1 MARPSWHTEDSV
13 PPAAKRQ
20 KLFRACA
27 ACVSSKTRC
36 EDVTPEGC
44 SLCRRRG
51 KPCSLS
57 GVAAAV
63 VEQAASVGVSSSQ
76 LPSPSHQHHQS
87 NHHHHAP
94 PPTQYR
100 SSSSSVSWASP
111 SAAGPG
117 PSSSMRPAAT
127 SPLNANAPSHPSPS
141 EVDELRGRVADA
153 ERRVA
158 RTEAALA
165 ELEARVKASA
175 ASDSQVYRR
184 PANGASREDTSFVD
198 LPREGPFRL
207 ATSSLLIPL
216 DETIFSVSA
225 TRAYPNPVERGVISP
240 ATVELA
246 WHGFKAKISALLPL
260 PPFLAV
266 STPVPAHGF
275 VVTAALHHV
284 PSAHSPGLAAITAE
298 CLLMAMSGNASVDV
312 VLALLILSLA
322 PERPDDEDKDDKNAR
337 APRPPSPYRLIS
349 LAYSMGQ
356 NLGLESVAE
365 AALRRGNDLNHE
377 SWNESLWRLQL
388 WAAVV
393 NRFALLSLMYGQTI
407 PPQLVAPRLPPLARD
422 SVEACNRHLR
432 AEAKLVEIFRPVAV
446 ILCSLEHRD
455 DEYSIP
461 LINELHDRSRASFDA
476 ADAFI
481 RNGQPPS
488 LCNDAKCIEFALC
501 LRMGSLT
508 FWIPS
513 PLRDAREAVLRCLNG
528 FGQTMRSMLDV
539 MLGPGGLE
547 PSHLPAYAVHLLSTA
562 QLCFRR
568 AVRYVL
574 TAYPQAN
581 PPLIE
586 VSRLDEA
593 EQTLRKLGASPRFLF
608 DHAKPMGNLNPAPS
622 TDALA
627 NGDAA
632 GAGAPG
638 TALFD
643 FDIMNWDLS
652 FLYPDLSAAAT
663 FPMQM

>member
-1 MARPSWHTEDSV
+1 M
-13 PPAAKRQ
+13 
-20 KLFRACA
+20 
-27 ACVSSKTRC
+27 
-36 EDVTPEGC
+36 
-44 SLCRRRG
+44 
-51 KPCSLS
+51 
-57 GVAAAV
+57 
-63 VEQAASVGVSSSQ
+63 
-76 LPSPSHQHHQS
+76 
-87 NHHHHAP
+87 
-94 PPTQYR
+94 
-100 SSSSSVSWASP
+100 
-111 SAAGPG
+111 
-117 PSSSMRPAAT
+117 
-127 SPLNANAPSHPSPS
+127 
-141 EVDELRGRVADA
+141 
-153 ERRVA
+153 
-158 RTEAALA
+158 
-165 ELEARVKASA
+165 
-175 ASDSQVYRR
+175 
-184 PANGASREDTSFVD
+184 
-198 LPREGPFRL
+198 PREGPFRL

-225 TRAYPNPVERGVISP
+225 TRAYPNPVDRGVTSHS
-240 ATVELA
+240 TVELA

-284 PSAHSPGLAAITAE
+284 PSAHSPGLAQLTAE

-322 PERPDDEDKDDKNAR
+322 PERPDDEEKDDKSNR

-356 NLGLESVAE
+356 NLGLESAAE
-365 AALRRGNDLNHE
+365 AALRRGAELNHE

-393 NRFALLSLMYGQTI
+393 NRYALLSMMYGQTI
-407 PPQLVAPRLPPLARD
+407 PPALVAPRLPPLARD

-432 AEAKLVEIFRPVAV
+432 AEARLIEIFRPVAV
-446 ILCSLEHRD
+446 LLCSLEHRD
-455 DEYSIP
+455 DEYDIP
-461 LINELHDRSRASFDA
+461 SVNELHDTSRSAFDQ
-476 ADAFI
+476 ADVFI

-547 PSHLPAYAVHLLSTA
+547 PTHLPAYAVHLLSTA

-586 VSRLDEA
+586 VSRLEQA
-593 EQTLRKLGASPRFLF
+593 EQMLRTLGASPRFLF
-608 DHAKPMGNLNPAPS
+608 THAKPMGNLNTAPS
-622 TDALA
+622 TDAVA
-627 NGDAA
+627 NGDP
-632 GAGAPG
+632 AGAPG

-652 FLYPDLSAAAT
+652 FLYPDMSAAAT